1 MPCYWKVDPE
11 RTFTFGAA
19 RNIKHRGEERAKL
32 DTLKKKLIIALA
44 VVVAI
49 LVIDQIVKIYVKTNY
64 SPFYNGV
71 FDSSVKM
78 EKPLLGDWFLLSYTE
93 NQGMAFGTT
102 FGASIWAKL
111 FLSIF
116 RIIAIIAISI
126 YLVRQARKNMKL
138 EFLIAIAL
146 ILAGAAGNL
155 IDSMFYDYIFP
166 MDKYMDPTM
175 QFNLLSGSGNM
186 HEFTLDGYKVTE
198 EIRHTG
204 FLFGNVV
211 DMFQFQGTWPS
222 WMPWVGGKE
231 FFPAIWNI
239 ADASITIGVV
249 MVFIRQRSY
258 FPKEKDPNKKPLLK
272 RLLRR
277 A

>member
-1 MPCYWKVDPE
+1 M
-11 RTFTFGAA
+11 
-19 RNIKHRGEERAKL
+19 L
-32 DTLKKKLIIALA
+32 S
-44 VVVAI
+44 VVFAI
-49 LVIDQIVKIYVKTNY
+49 LALDQIIKIYVKTH
-64 SPFYNGV
+64 
-71 FDSSVKM
+71 FDADTHPV
-78 EKPLLGDWFLLSYTE
+78 LGDWFVMEYTE

-116 RIIAIIAISI
+116 RIIAIAAISF

-138 EFLIAIAL
+138 EFLIAIGL
-146 ILAGAAGNL
+146 ILAGATGNL

-166 MDKYMDPTM
+166 IDQYMDPTM
-175 QFNLLSGSGNM
+175 TYNLLPGSGNF
-186 HEFTLDGYKVTE
+186 HEFTVDGHTWQE

-211 DMFQFQGTWPS
+211 DMFQFQGTWPD
-222 WMPWVGGKE
+222 WVPWVGGNE
-231 FFPAIWNI
+231 VFPAIWNV

-249 MVFIRQRSY
+249 MVFLRQRSY
-258 FPKEKDPNKKPLLK
+258 FPKEKEKDPNKKSLLK
-272 RLLRR
+272 RLLKR